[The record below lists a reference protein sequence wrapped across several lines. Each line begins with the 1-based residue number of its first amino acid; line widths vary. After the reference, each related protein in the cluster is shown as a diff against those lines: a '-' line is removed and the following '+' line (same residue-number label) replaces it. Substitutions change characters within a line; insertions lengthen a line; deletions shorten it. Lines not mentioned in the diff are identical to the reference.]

1 MRHFTLVIV
10 LAASTALAQTPRLAQ
25 AEWFIGN
32 DPGQGLGTA
41 MQVADGAWDEA
52 LEDVIA
58 GLPSTSPGDL
68 VLSVRVKGAN
78 GYWSSTFRTVVPN
91 PNLAQ

>member
-32 DPGQGLGTA
+32 DPGQGLG
-41 MQVADGAWDEA
+41 
-52 LEDVIA
+52 
-58 GLPSTSPGDL
+58 
-68 VLSVRVKGAN
+68 R
-78 GYWSSTFRTVVPN
+78 
-91 PNLAQ
+91 